1 MVKPRFYLIHLF
13 GDSVQV
19 RIIDTLCSLIIQ
31 EKTAVSLNWINLS
44 QIAVKAQIAKSSVKR
59 IVDDLIA
66 SEFILEKEIKT
77 HAKNPPRLIRLN
89 EAQPVVRELLF
100 YYRKI
105 RGFL

>member
-1 MVKPRFYLIHLF
+1 MVNPRFYLIHLF

-31 EKTAVSLNWINLS
+31 EQANDSLNWINLS

-66 SEFILEKEIKT
+66 EEYILEKEIST
-77 HAKNPPRLIRLN
+77 HAQNPPRYIRLN
-89 EAQPVVRELLF
+89 EAQPVVREMLF
-100 YYRKI
+100 FYRKI